1 MKPEEIYK
9 QVTLLSEVKKNL
21 NEEIVGELFM
31 FRLDKRIN
39 ELMDKFKE
47 ELHKEQVIEYSKCV
61 IDY

>member
-31 FRLDKRIN
+31 FRLEKRIN
-39 ELMDKFKE
+39 ELMDKFQE
-47 ELHKEQVIEYSKCV
+47 ELHKEQVIEYSNCV